1 MSLLLLLLAPRS
13 QPPHRRDDDRPADKK
28 TLLTVPKECW
38 NNKNNNMVRTTHR
51 PAPPLNPREQG
62 GHAQGRGHNP
72 NYFNVFPGSK
82 CFQGQSFFRVKISH
96 PAAKKLG
103 LSALPVL
110 SCVRTCLLGAGSHAL
125 FLEPHHIN
133 VSSVLKLSSHRFS
146 FKCFEV
152 VQSSLFTCSQLLGGD
167 S

>member
-1 MSLLLLLLAPRS
+1 MLEQQENTTWSG
-13 QPPHRRDDDRPADKK
+13 PP
-28 TLLTVPKECW
+28 
-38 NNKNNNMVRTTHR
+38 HR